1 MSLNLSSNEL
11 TLLPLFLNDFIPS
24 CIVCPSEPFI
34 LLPSI
39 LFVLK
44 SLFGLFLRFSMSLNL
59 SFNELKLLPLFL
71 TALIPS
77 CTVCPS
83 NPFVLLAAMLFLSRS
98 LFWFFLKPS
107 MSLNLSPG
115 EFKLLSLFL
124 NDFIPSCTVFP
135 SNPFES
141 LSSKLFLPK
150 SLFGLFLNSS
160 ISLNLSFKA
169 FKLAELF
176 LSSSISLNLSFIVFK
191 SASLS
196 LLAFIWLGWLS
207 TVLSCFLI
215 SESFSLLGILFL
227 SFPSNI
233 PDIAPPTPAMPK
245 ANPFPNLGT
254 NPANNFPEFNAPLA
268 TPYPAI
274 KVPHELFN
282 PASIPNILSTKL
294 GPSITAIA
302 PPTINNIFNIP
313 LLPNPLATRLLVI
326 HELYNIYILVNTAV
340 INITINMYIIC
351 FTISFNLLPS
361 LISANASNVIKNLLN
376 ANSNNNLITFNII
389 QTNATPMAPREMI
402 TDIKSILYL

>member
-39 LFVLK
+39 LFLLK
-44 SLFGLFLRFSMSLNL
+44 SLFGLFVELFMSLN
-59 SFNELKLLPLFL
+59 S
-71 TALIPS
+71 
-77 CTVCPS
+77 
-83 NPFVLLAAMLFLSRS
+83 
-98 LFWFFLKPS
+98 
-107 MSLNLSPG
+107 SPG
-115 EFKLLSLFL
+115 EFKLLALFL
-124 NDFIPSCTVFP
+124 TAFIPSCTVFP
-135 SNPFES
+135 SNPFDS
-141 LSSKLFLPK
+141 LFSMLFLPK
-150 SLFGLFLNSS
+150 SLFGLFLRFS
-160 ISLNLSFKA
+160 ISLNLSFKE
-169 FKLAELF
+169 FKLALLFLLAFIWSCKLSPTKIPTLSPFLFFVLISLSELF

-227 SFPSNI
+227 SFPANI
-233 PDIAPPTPAMPK
+233 PDIAPLAPAMPK

-254 NPANNFPEFNAPLA
+254 TPANNFPEFNAPFA

-282 PASIPNILSTKL
+282 PASIPSILSTKL

-340 INITINMYIIC
+340 INITINMDIIC

-361 LISANASNVIKNLLN
+361 LISANASNVIKSLLN
-376 ANSNNNLITFNII
+376 ANSNNNLITFNIM
-389 QTNATPMAPREMI
+389 QTNAIPIAPREMI
-402 TDIKSILYL
+402 TEMKSILYL